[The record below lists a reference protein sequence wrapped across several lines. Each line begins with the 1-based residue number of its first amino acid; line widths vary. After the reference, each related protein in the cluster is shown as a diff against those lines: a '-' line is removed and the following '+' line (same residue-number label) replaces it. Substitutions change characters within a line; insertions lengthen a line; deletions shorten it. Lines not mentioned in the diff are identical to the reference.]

1 MKMSMTITAMALL
14 ASLGCGGKA
23 ETPTPG
29 ATAPGAEKP
38 GKVIDLTDNKEVERV
53 ATESLQAYRD
63 KNLER
68 LADLGPPKAREK
80 LIFLEPRNPN
90 YETLLGDSSWR
101 MKALKAWDGKLI
113 RIARGVDDNAIAWF
127 HEDAEWTYGVEV
139 RKDNGH
145 WYFFDLKQQSKTA
158 PTKGAAT
165 PAPGAPAPAA
175 PAPAAPAPAAP
186 SSP

>member
-1 MKMSMTITAMALL
+1 MKMKMLAMALV
-14 ASLGCGGKA
+14 ASLGCGGKSEA
-23 ETPTPG
+23 PAPSPTPKS
-29 ATAPGAEKP
+29 EKP

-53 ATESLQAYRD
+53 SLESLQAYRD

-90 YETLLGDSSWR
+90 YESLLGDSSWR

-127 HEDAEWTYGVEV
+127 HEDATDLYGVEV
-139 RKDNGH
+139 RKDDGH
-145 WYFFDLKQQSKTA
+145 WYFFDLKQQSKS
-158 PTKGAAT
+158 
-165 PAPGAPAPAA
+165 AA
-175 PAPAAPAPAAP
+175 PAPAPAPAPPKAP
-186 SSP
+186 

>member
-1 MKMSMTITAMALL
+1 MKMTMLAMALV
-14 ASLGCGGKA
+14 ASLGCGGKT
-23 ETPTPG
+23 ETPAPSPTPDG
-29 ATAPGAEKP
+29 QKP

-53 ATESLQAYRD
+53 SLESLQAYRD
-63 KNLER
+63 KNLDK

-90 YETLLGDSSWR
+90 YEALLGDSSWR

-127 HEDAEWTYGVEV
+127 HEDANDLYGVEV
-139 RKDNGH
+139 RKDDGR

-158 PTKGAAT
+158 PA
-165 PAPGAPAPAA
+165 PAPTPAPAPAPT
-175 PAPAAPAPAAP
+175 PAP
-186 SSP
+186 